1 MSAVFWRLL
10 EQASSARRL
19 SMETPSLTVR
29 AQLLKF
35 ARACDEKAGVL
46 VLLELKSIA
55 MASATASRTRSAR
68 RAI

>member
-1 MSAVFWRLL
+1 
-10 EQASSARRL
+10 
-19 SMETPSLTVR
+19 METPSLTVR